1 MKRNWQVVQSSLTCG
16 RIETTSKIL
25 DFVIYFTWKL
35 TKLVKTV
42 TQFRPLAFSRFL
54 NTPICFFFQMTKD
67 RDLKLPV
74 EFFG

>member
-35 TKLVKTV
+35 TKLV
-42 TQFRPLAFSRFL
+42 
-54 NTPICFFFQMTKD
+54 
-67 RDLKLPV
+67 
-74 EFFG
+74 